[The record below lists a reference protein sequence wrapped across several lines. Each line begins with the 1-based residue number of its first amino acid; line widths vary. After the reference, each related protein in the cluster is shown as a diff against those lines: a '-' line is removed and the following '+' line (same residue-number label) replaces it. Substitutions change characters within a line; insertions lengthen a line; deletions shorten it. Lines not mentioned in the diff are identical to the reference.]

1 MAAAEVATWDHKS
14 RVLDGK
20 TLQSLI
26 TSYPK
31 GNVWY
36 IDDGGY
42 FSSLQQ
48 ITELAS
54 SAATSPSGRR
64 RSIPTVDVTQQNV
77 EATMLSQIFHKA
89 RQIIFLPLWDAGGGR
104 SQRFITISVC

>member
-14 RVLDGK
+14 RVLDGE

-42 FSSLQQ
+42 FSSLEQ

-54 SAATSPSGRR
+54 SAVTSPSGRR
-64 RSIPTVDVTQQNV
+64 RSVPTVDVTQQNA

-104 SQRFITISVC
+104 L